1 MEKLRTTT
9 TPVAVLQSA
18 YNALE
23 SLDLDIDCMESLSFL
38 LWQSLAEYST
48 ELDRDIHGNAAYM
61 LNKQIEQ
68 IHEALHGIEEAIHAG
83 LEAVKA

>member
-1 MEKLRTTT
+1 MDKLRTTT
-9 TPVAVLQSA
+9 TPADVLQSA

-61 LNKQIEQ
+61 LNKKIEQ

-83 LEAVKA
+83 LKAVKA

>member
-1 MEKLRTTT
+1 MNKLRTTT
-9 TPVAVLQSA
+9 TPADVLQSA

-61 LNKQIEQ
+61 LNKKIEQ
-68 IHEALHGIEEAIHAG
+68 IHDALHDIGDLLSDG
-83 LEAVKA
+83 LKEVRA